1 MAAIITSTSTQFT
14 LDHQNWWPH
23 EHEHDGNHGDKHGH
37 HGDRHSG
44 HKHKHG
50 SGHSGQHEV
59 SNYNQ
64 VIVRIYLKIQ
74 RKEMLDREIMV
85 FFLFL

>member
-23 EHEHDGNHGDKHGH
+23 DHGDHDGNHGDKHGH
-37 HGDRHSG
+37 HGDRHGG

-50 SGHSGQHEV
+50 GHHGTQHEV
-59 SNYNQ
+59 NMQ
-64 VIVRIYLKIQ
+64 I
-74 RKEMLDREIMV
+74 
-85 FFLFL
+85 